1 LQIFLAEIKQFYKYL
16 VVPLYFGVNVPVS
29 AKKTHKRVEIVNR
42 KAGFNFHIEQRYE
55 AGIALMGGEVKSIR
69 DNNVN
74 MGDAYCLYE
83 DGELW
88 LKNMHISEF
97 KQSSYNKHEP
107 LRTRKLLL
115 NRQEL
120 AKIEA
125 KIKTKGY
132 AVFPIRL
139 YENERG
145 FLKLEIGLGQGKK
158 TYDKREDLKEKDIK
172 KDMERMRLR

>member
-1 LQIFLAEIKQFYKYL
+1 M
-16 VVPLYFGVNVPVS
+16 S
-29 AKKTHKRVEIVNR
+29 AKKTHKKVEIVNR

-55 AGIALMGGEVKSIR
+55 AGIQLMGGEVKSIR

-74 MGDAYCLYE
+74 MGDAYCVYE
-83 DGELW
+83 EGELW
-88 LKNMHISEF
+88 LKHMHISEF

-107 LRTRKLLL
+107 LRPRKLLL
-115 NRQEL
+115 NKQEL
-120 AKIEA
+120 LKIEA

-139 YENERG
+139 YENDRG

-158 TYDKREDLKEKDIK
+158 TFDKREDLKEKDIK
-172 KDMERMRLR
+172 RDLDRQRY

>member
-1 LQIFLAEIKQFYKYL
+1 
-16 VVPLYFGVNVPVS
+16 VS
-29 AKKTHKRVEIVNR
+29 AKKSHKKVEIVNR

-55 AGIALMGGEVKSIR
+55 AGLLLLGGEVKSIR

-74 MGDAYCLYE
+74 MGDAYCIFE
-83 DGELW
+83 EGELW

-107 LRTRKLLL
+107 LRPRKLLL
-115 NRQEL
+115 NKQEL
-120 AKIEA
+120 HKIEA

-132 AVFPIRL
+132 AVFPIKL
-139 YENERG
+139 YETDRG

-158 TYDKREDLKEKDIK
+158 TFDKRDDMKEKDIK
-172 KDMERMRLR
+172 RDLDRQFH